1 MIVGI
6 DEAGRGP
13 LAGSVVVCALAL
25 RNRFPYPVKDSKALS
40 VKKREFVFSWILK
53 NCDYAVSKAGKEEIE
68 ELNILG
74 ATYLAAERAIIKLIN
89 KDSKFK
95 SADFIIDGSS
105 FKTKL
110 DIKHRSIKKAD
121 EKIAQVAC
129 ASVVAKVTRDY
140 LMQVAGFLYPQWN
153 FPKHKGYPTREHY
166 SLIDKY
172 KLSPLHRRSFL
183 KNINFL

>member
-13 LAGSVVVCALAL
+13 LAGSVVACALAL
-25 RNRFPYPVKDSKALS
+25 GNRFPYPVKDSKALS
-40 VKKREFVFSWILK
+40 VKKREAVFSWILK
-53 NCDYAVSKAGKEEIE
+53 NCDYAVGKASREEIE
-68 ELNILG
+68 EINILE
-74 ATYLAAERAIIKLIN
+74 ATYLAAERAVTKLIK

-95 SADFIIDGSS
+95 NANFIIDGGS

-110 DIKHRSIKKAD
+110 DIKYRCIKKAD
-121 EKIAQVAC
+121 QRIAQVAC

-140 LMQVAGFLYPQWN
+140 LMQLAGFLYPQWN
-153 FPKHKGYPTREHY
+153 FPKHKGYPTKEHY
-166 SLIDKY
+166 LLIDKY

-183 KNINFL
+183 KNLNF